1 MYIVLHCGSITEG
14 EIMKSNAVSVSK
26 SRTHFVVNCGL
37 FIAIAIVLKLAF
49 EIYIPLGGFPALR
62 VSLTT
67 LPIMLSGFL
76 LGPAAGFVV
85 GFITDTLAYIVKP
98 AGPYFVGFT
107 ISSGLSGLIP
117 GLIWKF
123 LKHKN
128 IKHLEWINPLFMISM
143 IFALFGSG
151 VFSFSNHTFYYGV
164 NSINPFVFWI
174 MFAMMIALAF
184 FPLLYLKRH
193 TALNLEMRSDYILFA
208 VSVSQF
214 INSIVLNTV
223 FLTILYGMAI
233 SVLLPARIVSNI
245 FLIPV
250 YTVILTVL
258 VKAGQRIKQ

>member
-1 MYIVLHCGSITEG
+1 MR
-14 EIMKSNAVSVSK
+14 SNAMNISK

-76 LGPAAGFVV
+76 LGPVAGFVV
-85 GFITDTLAYIVKP
+85 GFITDALAYIVKP

-128 IKHLEWINPLFMISM
+128 IKHLEWINPAFMIS
-143 IFALFGSG
+143 IVIALFGSG
-151 VFSFSNHTFYYGV
+151 VFSFSDQTFYYGV
-164 NSINPFVFWI
+164 NPINPFVFWMMLI
-174 MFAMMIALAF
+174 MMLAYAF

-193 TALNLEMRSDYILFA
+193 MALNSEMRSDYILFA
-208 VSVSQF
+208 VSVSQL
-214 INSIVLNTV
+214 ITSIVLNTV

-233 SVLLPARIVSNI
+233 SVLLPARIVSNV
-245 FLIPV
+245 FLIPI
-250 YTVILTVL
+250 YTIILTVL
-258 VKAGQRIKQ
+258 VKAGQKIKT